1 MVKKLTKSLK
11 GRYFNLKNIIQAKSA
26 GFCYGVRRAVE
37 LSREIK
43 QDNPQRNVYILGEL
57 IHNAQAIKMLEELGI
72 RTVHEIPDDKNG
84 ICIIRT
90 HGVSPEIIKQIESS
104 GCEMIDAT
112 CPDVKKV
119 QQKASELSHDDYQVI
134 IIGKAEHP
142 EVIGIKAHADSQGKL
157 PAIVISKPEEIGIL
171 ENVLKEAKK
180 IGIVV
185 QTTQK
190 IELLNRI
197 LVEITPIAKEIVLY
211 NTICPATKNRQKE
224 AVKLAQNAEL
234 MIVAGGRNS
243 ANTTHLAEIL
253 EDITKTIHIE
263 TAEEL
268 DDYEGLLKECQNIGI
283 TAGASTPKEII
294 DNIIKKIGE
303 I

>member
-1 MVKKLTKSLK
+1 MAKKLVKSFK
-11 GRYFNLKNIIQAKSA
+11 GRYLNLKNIIQAKSA
-26 GFCYGVRRAVE
+26 GFCYGVKRAVE
-37 LSREIK
+37 LSKEIK
-43 QDNPQRNVYILGEL
+43 QNNPNKNVYILGEL

-72 RTVHEIPDDKNG
+72 KTVNEIPKDENG

-90 HGVSPEIIKQIESS
+90 HGVSPEIIKQIENS
-104 GCEMIDAT
+104 GCEVIDAT

-119 QQKASELSHDDYQVI
+119 QQKASELALDDYQVI
-134 IIGKAEHP
+134 IIGRAEHP
-142 EVIGIKAHADSQGKL
+142 EVIGIKAHADSQNKL
-157 PAIVISKPEEIGIL
+157 QAIVISKPEEVQELKEIL
-171 ENVLKEAKK
+171 NEAKK

-190 IELLNRI
+190 IELLNNI
-197 LVEITPIAKEIVLY
+197 LIEITPFSKEIVLY

-224 AVKLAQNAEL
+224 AVQLAQSAEL

-253 EDITKTIHIE
+253 ENITETIHIE
-263 TAEEL
+263 TADEL
-268 DDYEGLLKECQNIGI
+268 DEYKALLENCQNIGI

-294 DNIIKKIGE
+294 ENIIKKIGE
-303 I
+303 Q

>member
-1 MVKKLTKSLK
+1 MTKSKK
-11 GRYFNLKNIIQAKSA
+11 GRYCNLKNIIQAKSA
-26 GFCYGVRRAVE
+26 GFCYGVKRAVE
-37 LSREIK
+37 LSKEVKEIHPDK
-43 QDNPQRNVYILGEL
+43 NVYILGEL

-72 RTVHEIPDDKNG
+72 KTVNEIPIDKNG

-90 HGVSPEIIKQIESS
+90 HGVPPEIVKEIQNS
-104 GCEMIDAT
+104 GCEVIDAT

-119 QQKASELSHDDYQVI
+119 QQKASELSKNGYQVI

-142 EVIGIKAHADSQGKL
+142 EVIGIKAYADSHSKI
-157 PAIVISKPEEIGIL
+157 PAIVISKPEEVETFR
-171 ENVLKEAKK
+171 ENLKSAEK

-190 IELLNRI
+190 IDLLNKI
-197 LVEITPIAKEIVLY
+197 LAEITPFSKEIVVF
-211 NTICPATKNRQKE
+211 NTICSATKNRQKE
-224 AVKLAQNAEL
+224 AVKLAQDADL

-253 EDITKTIHIE
+253 SEITQTIHIE
-263 TAEEL
+263 TADEL
-268 DDYEGLLKECQNIGI
+268 ENYDNLLKQCQNIGI

-294 DNIIKKIGE
+294 ERIILKIGE
-303 I
+303 K

>member
-1 MVKKLTKSLK
+1 MTKSLK

-43 QDNPQRNVYILGEL
+43 QNNPDRNVYILGEL
-57 IHNAQAIKMLEELGI
+57 IHNAQAIQMLEELGI
-72 RTVHEIPDDKNG
+72 QTVREIPHDKNG

-90 HGVSPEIIKQIESS
+90 HGVTPDIIKQIEAS

-119 QQKASELSHDDYQVI
+119 QQKASELSQNDYQVI

-157 PAIVISKPEEIGIL
+157 PAIVISKPEEIEG
-171 ENVLKEAKK
+171 LKEILKESKK

-190 IELLNRI
+190 IELLNNI
-197 LVEITPIAKEIVLY
+197 LVEITPFAKEIVLY

-224 AVKLAQNAEL
+224 AVQLAQNAEL

-253 EDITKTIHIE
+253 EEITKTIHIE
-263 TAEEL
+263 IAEEL
-268 DDYEGLLKECQNIGI
+268 DEYVGLLKECQNIGI

>member
-1 MVKKLTKSLK
+1 
-11 GRYFNLKNIIQAKSA
+11 
-26 GFCYGVRRAVE
+26 
-37 LSREIK
+37 
-43 QDNPQRNVYILGEL
+43 L
-57 IHNAQAIKMLEELGI
+57 IHNAQAIQMLEELGI
-72 RTVHEIPDDKNG
+72 QTVNEIPHDPKG

-90 HGVSPEIIKQIESS
+90 HGVTPDVIKQIQNS

-119 QQKASELSHDDYQVI
+119 QQKASELALDNYQVI

-142 EVIGIKAHADSQGKL
+142 EVIGIKAHADSQDKL
-157 PAIVISKPEEIGIL
+157 EAIVISNPDEVKPLKDIL
-171 ENVLKEAKK
+171 KNAKK
-180 IGIVV
+180 VGIVV

-190 IELLNRI
+190 IDLLNKI
-197 LVEITPIAKEIVLY
+197 LTEITPFAKEIVVC

-224 AVKLAQNAEL
+224 AVELAQNAEL

-253 EDITKTIHIE
+253 TDITKTIHIE
-263 TAEEL
+263 TADELDGYEEL
-268 DDYEGLLKECQNIGI
+268 LSSCQNIGI

-294 DNIIKKIGE
+294 DNIIQKIGE
-303 I
+303 K

>member
-1 MVKKLTKSLK
+1 MTKSKK

-26 GFCYGVRRAVE
+26 GFCYGVKRAVE
-37 LSREIK
+37 LSKEVKEI
-43 QDNPQRNVYILGEL
+43 NPDKNVYILGEL

-72 RTVHEIPDDKNG
+72 KTVNEIPADKNG

-90 HGVSPEIIKQIESS
+90 HGVPPEIVKEIQNS
-104 GCEMIDAT
+104 GCEVIDAT

-119 QQKASELSHDDYQVI
+119 QQKASELSENNYQVI

-142 EVIGIKAHADSQGKL
+142 EVIGIKAHADSHGKI
-157 PAIVISKPEEIGIL
+157 PAIVISKPEEVEIFQK
-171 ENVLKEAKK
+171 NLKSAEK

-190 IELLNRI
+190 IELLNKI
-197 LVEITPIAKEIVLY
+197 LAEITPFSKEIVVF

-224 AVKLAQNAEL
+224 AVKLAQDAEL

-253 EDITKTIHIE
+253 SEITQTIHIE
-263 TAEEL
+263 TADEL
-268 DDYEGLLKECQNIGI
+268 ENYDNLLKQCQNIGV

-294 DNIIKKIGE
+294 ERIILKIGE
-303 I
+303 K